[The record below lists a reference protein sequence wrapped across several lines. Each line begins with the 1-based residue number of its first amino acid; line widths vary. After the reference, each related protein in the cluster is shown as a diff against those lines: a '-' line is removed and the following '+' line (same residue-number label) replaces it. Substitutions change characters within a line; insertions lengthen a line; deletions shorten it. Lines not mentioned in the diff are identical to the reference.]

1 MDRREAFT
9 GRQRRS
15 GYIIHDALDRRHR
28 GRGTAVCA
36 PDVMGD
42 GGDGCDPKGA
52 GVLTTSTR
60 YSRKRHT
67 YTPSI
72 PLRSPSASILLPDSS
87 APRSI
92 AVCYLPFFA
101 NSCHASKFYHTP
113 GALGTLFSN
122 INVL

>member
-9 GRQRRS
+9 GRHGRS
-15 GYIIHDALDRRHR
+15 GDTNHDALDSRHR
-28 GRGTAVCA
+28 GREMAVCA

-52 GVLTTSTR
+52 VVLTTSTR

-67 YTPSI
+67 YTPFI
-72 PLRSPSASILLPDSS
+72 LRRSHSASSSLPDSFTS
-87 APRSI
+87 RSI

-101 NSCHASKFYHTP
+101 NSCHTSKFYHTP
-113 GALGTLFSN
+113 GVLGTLFSN
-122 INVL
+122 IG